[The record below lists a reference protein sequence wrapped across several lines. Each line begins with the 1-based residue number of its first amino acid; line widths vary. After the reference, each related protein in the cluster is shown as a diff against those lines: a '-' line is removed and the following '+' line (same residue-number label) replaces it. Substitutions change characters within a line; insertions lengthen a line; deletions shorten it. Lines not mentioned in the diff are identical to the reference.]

1 MASAKLLMVA
11 STMAYG
17 YVFYTLVIKVSYIPN
32 PTVAE
37 DILIALSSII
47 LSSIF
52 LIHAVLGFDEE
63 KTKPMQQGS

>member
-17 YVFYTLVIKVSYIPN
+17 YVFYTLVIKPLFYD